1 MRAGSDFGKELGE
14 RNGHWSEWHQR
25 CCRLEESPGRGGRA
39 AGIRSVALCHPR
51 RQAAPQ
57 PRSVLAS
64 LLPDRPPPNADRQTT
79 HRTCTAPAPSHE
91 ARTTLCHVPTDW
103 ERNREAGVTSVLIS
117 GTVLQPALLTSCYS
131 TTIAQAGPQHSKNS
145 TSTAQVDC
153 GPVSVERYTHT
164 WYGTVRHGCTV
175 MELAHCGD
183 RRVGRQDCQTLERC
197 SPCPC
202 RALQCNAVREG
213 EGTERELG
221 DLGHLLV
228 RRGSPDFGQSV

>member
-1 MRAGSDFGKELGE
+1 MLQVGGI
-14 RNGHWSEWHQR
+14 
-25 CCRLEESPGRGGRA
+25 PGRGGRA
-39 AGIRSVALCHPR
+39 AGIRSVALCHPG

-64 LLPDRPPPNADRQTT
+64 LLPDRPLPNADRQTDDAPHLHCTSTESRGSHHTVPCT
-79 HRTCTAPAPSHE
+79 HGLGAKPRGRSYVSLNKWHSAAACVAH
-91 ARTTLCHVPTDW
+91 
-103 ERNREAGVTSVLIS
+103 
-117 GTVLQPALLTSCYS
+117 SCSS

-164 WYGTVRHGCTV
+164 RLGMVRYGKGTCSLWRSSGWET
-175 MELAHCGD
+175 
-183 RRVGRQDCQTLERC
+183 RQDCQTLERC

-213 EGTERELG
+213 ERELG
-221 DLGHLLV
+221 TWDSLV